1 MKTLSKKQIIS
12 LHEVLIESFGGSH
25 GIRDEGLL
33 DAAINAPFQTFN
45 NQSLYPTIQSKAAQ
59 LCFGLVNNHAFV
71 DGNKRI
77 GAHVMLIFLELNG
90 INLEYSQRD
99 LYEIILD
106 VAAGKAQA
114 ENLLKWILAH
124 QV

>member
-1 MKTLSKKQIIS
+1 MKILSKKQIIS
-12 LHEVLIESFGGSH
+12 LHEVLIESFGGSP

-33 DAAINAPFQTFN
+33 DAAINAPFQTFD

-59 LCFGLVNNHAFV
+59 LCFGFVNNHAFV